1 MFIFLLVIQA
11 LSVTV
16 VYDLMNEKNSIY
28 LQAAFLLPVL
38 TGMMKQGL
46 TSSSFSPVQEPQA
59 LVVAPTRELAVQI
72 FSDAK
77 RFTHGTMLRPVVL
90 YGGTSLGHQ
99 LRNVEQGSHIVVGTP
114 GRLIDVI
121 NKGKVI
127 QFVFNGLYPNI
138 YVVCTSFFL
147 IGGEGGEYMFQDIE
161 LLK

>member
-1 MFIFLLVIQA
+1 MINLTGQESFSVKLLLEEAFVHIFISDTGSSVI
-11 LSVTV
+11 V
-16 VYDLMNEKNSIY
+16 VYYLINENNSIY

-127 QFVFNGLYPNI
+127 QFVFNGLCN
-138 YVVCTSFFL
+138 VQFR
-147 IGGEGGEYMFQDIE
+147 M
-161 LLK
+161 

>member
-1 MFIFLLVIQA
+1 M
-11 LSVTV
+11 
-16 VYDLMNEKNSIY
+16 VYYLINSIY

-38 TGMMKQGL
+38 TGMMKEGL
-46 TSSSFSPVQEPQA
+46 TSSSFSPVQEPLA

-127 QFVFNGLYPNI
+127 QFVFNGLYVSIQN
-138 YVVCTSFFL
+138 VVW
-147 IGGEGGEYMFQDIE
+147 
-161 LLK
+161 